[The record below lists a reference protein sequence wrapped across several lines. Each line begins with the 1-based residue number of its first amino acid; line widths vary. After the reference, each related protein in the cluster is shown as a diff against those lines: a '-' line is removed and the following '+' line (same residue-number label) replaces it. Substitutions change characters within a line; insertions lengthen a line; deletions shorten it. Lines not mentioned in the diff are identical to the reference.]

1 MPSGAQLT
9 LMKARRDAA
18 RSALKFFKKIKG
30 VRSTNNPFAFT
41 TANDQT
47 TLDNYRVNNPDSVA
61 QAFEDAARTGIGN
74 CDEKGRMCY
83 AALVSNPRIHQ
94 NSTVTLCEAINY
106 DHVFV
111 IVTDAPFANPVNVSD
126 FNETTMIVDGWT
138 EDWYFP
144 NLSVTSAALNG
155 LANVPNPRQLYVRIQ
170 IRSHMFRSYRDGD
183 MVALLNKGD
192 LVTA

>member
-1 MPSGAQLT
+1 MPTGAQLT

-18 RSALKFFKKIKG
+18 KSALKFFKKIKG

-41 TANDQT
+41 TNNDHQNLT
-47 TLDNYRVNNPDSVA
+47 NYRRNNPDSVV
-61 QAFEDAARTGIGN
+61 QSFEDAVRTGLGN

-83 AALVSNPRIHQ
+83 AALVSNPRIHE

-111 IVTDAPFANPVNVSD
+111 VVTDAPFANPVNLSD
-126 FNETTMIVDGWT
+126 LDVTTMVVDGWT

-144 NLSVTSAALNG
+144 NLGVTAAILNG

-170 IRSHMFRSYRDGD
+170 IRAHTFQSYGNGN
-183 MVALLNKGD
+183 MVDLLNNGD
-192 LVTA
+192 LVTN